1 MSLPLPHLDDR
12 DFDQLVNEARRR
24 VQQSSPAWTDL
35 TPGDPGMVILELFA
49 HLTETMLYRLNR
61 LPEKAFIAFL
71 SLIGV
76 QIQPPAA
83 ASVSLRFSRSR
94 TTDHA
99 IEIPRGTRVAAN
111 RQESGGEQVTVV
123 TARTVT
129 LAAGETSVEV
139 LAHHCELV
147 EGELAGV
154 GTGLPGLSI
163 AAQRAPI
170 VAPTGSEL
178 DLVVGVQ
185 VTQEEANRVHPDEQV
200 TLIRHRGQI
209 YRVWEEVGDFANLGT
224 NRCVYIVDRMAGVIT
239 FAPAAR
245 MRREGRRGWAEVAR
259 PSGHNLEPAP
269 RALAEVPPAGRE
281 IRLWYRHG
289 GGPQGNVAA
298 NTLTVLKD
306 SIPGVEVGNPEPATG
321 GQAAETLENALV
333 RGPQELHSLERAV
346 TARDFELV
354 ALYGSRAV
362 ARAKA
367 LTVAALWTYATP
379 GTVEVLLVPHI
390 PAESRD
396 GGQVTATVLRERET
410 EVARAQIQRALD
422 ERRPLGTSCV
432 VGWTQYKTVRV
443 TARIVV
449 HRQEDQLAIR
459 RRVLARLH
467 ETINPLPTQF
477 SAQPEGWGEAA
488 QPLRSGWPFG
498 QALRASH
505 VYDIALG
512 EPGVLWVD
520 RVRLLVEDVPGEQV
534 TSLTADAFQPRTWYA
549 GSRDKLFR
557 SLDDGDGWELVGQG
571 LAGQFEG
578 ERFTVV
584 RTHPQRAGM
593 VAAVMRLPDSRG
605 SRIYVSRDC
614 GESWDDTVYTT
625 GFEVNDVAWILRD
638 ETPVLLLAT
647 ETGLYEL
654 VLRTGGSPVQV
665 LVSRDDSDLG
675 FYAIAASH
683 DLRGEV
689 NVALA
694 SRSARGVYLSSSGG
708 RSGSFR
714 PIGLAG
720 EDIRC
725 LVIQHVGPR
734 SFLWAGAA
742 AAGGAAGNG
751 AFRWELRGEENPPE
765 GWQSFRNGWEG
776 GSCRALALSGTM
788 LVAGTHRAGVQWL
801 DLSERD
807 PVWRMPDVGCGLPLR
822 DPGRFHTVDTVA
834 SDPGGRLIM
843 AGGVAGVYR
852 SRDRGVSYGSVSEN
866 VFLDK
871 VTLPPTWLF
880 CSGEHE
886 IVVEAEDEAE
896 RD

>member
-1 MSLPLPHLDDR
+1 MPLPLPNLDDR
-12 DFDQLVNEARRR
+12 DFDQLVKEARRR
-24 VQQSSPAWTDL
+24 IQQSSPAWTDL

-61 LPEKAFIAFL
+61 LPEKAYIAFL

-83 ASVSLRFSRSR
+83 ASVGLRFSRSR
-94 TTDHA
+94 AADQA
-99 IEIPRGTRVAAN
+99 IEIPRGTRVAVN
-111 RQESGGEQVTVV
+111 RQEGGEQVTVV

-129 LAAGETSVEV
+129 IAAGETAVEV

-147 EGELAGV
+147 QGELAGI

-163 AAQRAPI
+163 TAQRAPI

-200 TLIRHRGQI
+200 TLIQHRGQI
-209 YRVWEEVGDFANLGT
+209 YRVWEEVGDFANLGA
-224 NRCVYIVDRMAGVIT
+224 NRHVYIVDRMAGVFT

-245 MRREGRRGWAEVAR
+245 MRLEDG
-259 PSGHNLEPAP
+259 NLEAAP
-269 RALAEVPPAGRE
+269 VPSLLGQALAEIPPAGRE

-289 GGPQGNVAA
+289 GGPEGNVAA

-306 SIPGVEVGNPEPATG
+306 SVPGVEVTNPEPAAG

-333 RGPQELHSLERAV
+333 RGPQELHSLQRAV

-354 ALYGSRAV
+354 ALVGSRAV

-367 LTVAALWTYATP
+367 LTMAALWTYATP

-390 PAESRD
+390 PEENRG
-396 GGQVTATVLRERET
+396 GGQVTATALRERET
-410 EVARAQIQRALD
+410 EVARTQIQRALD

-432 VGWTQYKTVRV
+432 VGWTRYKTVRV

-467 ETINPLPTQF
+467 ETIIPLPTQF
-477 SAQPEGWGEAA
+477 SAT
-488 QPLRSGWPFG
+488 GWPFG

-505 VYDIALG
+505 VYDIALA

-549 GSRDKLFR
+549 GSGKKLFR
-557 SLDDGDGWELVGQG
+557 SLDDGDGWEL
-571 LAGQFEG
+571 AGEFDG

-625 GFEVNDVAWILRD
+625 GFEVNDVAWVLRD

-647 ETGLYEL
+647 ETGLFEL
-654 VLRTGGSPVQV
+654 VLRPGGSPVQV
-665 LVSRDDSDLG
+665 LVSRDDADLG
-675 FYAIAASH
+675 FYAIAASP

-689 NVALA
+689 SVALA
-694 SRSARGVYLSSSGG
+694 SRSAQGVYLSSRGG

-751 AFRWELRGEENPPE
+751 TFRWELRGEENPPE
-765 GWQSFRNGWEG
+765 GWQSFREGWEG
-776 GSCRALALSGTM
+776 GSCRALALSGTI

-801 DLSERD
+801 NLSERD
-807 PVWRMPDVGCGLPLR
+807 PVWRLPDVGCGLPLR
-822 DPGRFHTVDTVA
+822 DPGRFHPVDTVA

-852 SRDRGVSYGSVSEN
+852 SRDQGVSYRSVSEN

>member
-1 MSLPLPHLDDR
+1 MPLPLPHLDDR
-12 DFDQLVNEARRR
+12 TFDQLVNEARRR

-35 TPGDPGMVILELFA
+35 TPGDPGMVMLELFA

-61 LPEKAFIAFL
+61 LPEKAYIAFL

-94 TTDHA
+94 TADHA

-111 RQESGGEQVTVV
+111 RQEGGGEQVTVV

-129 LAAGETSVEV
+129 IAAGETDVEV

-200 TLIRHRGQI
+200 TLIQHRGQI
-209 YRVWEEVGDFANLGT
+209 YRVWEEVGDFANLGR
-224 NRCVYIVDRMAGVIT
+224 NRCVYIVDRMGGVIT

-245 MRREGRRGWAEVAR
+245 MRQEAGRRGWAEAAQ
-259 PSGHNLEPAP
+259 PSGHRRGWAEAGQPSGQDLLGQ
-269 RALAEVPPAGRE
+269 ALAEIPPAGRE

-289 GGPQGNVAA
+289 GGPAGNVAA

-306 SIPGVEVGNPEPATG
+306 SVPGVEVTNPEPGAG

-333 RGPQELHSLERAV
+333 RGPQELHSLQRAV

-390 PAESRD
+390 PEENRG
-396 GGQVTATVLRERET
+396 GGQVTGPAIRERET
-410 EVARAQIQRALD
+410 EVARTQIQRALD
-422 ERRPLGTSCV
+422 ERRPLGTSCI
-432 VGWTQYKTVRV
+432 VGWTRYKTVRV

-477 SAQPEGWGEAA
+477 S
-488 QPLRSGWPFG
+488 GWPFG

-505 VYDIALG
+505 VYDIALA

-520 RVRLLVEDVPGEQV
+520 RVRLLVEDVPDEQV

-549 GSRDKLFR
+549 GSGDKLFR
-557 SLDDGDGWELVGQG
+557 SLDDGDGWELVGPG

-593 VAAVMRLPDSRG
+593 VAAVIRLPDSRG

-625 GFEVNDVAWILRD
+625 GFEVNDVAWVLRD
-638 ETPVLLLAT
+638 GTPVLLLAT
-647 ETGLYEL
+647 ESGLYEL
-654 VLRTGGSPVQV
+654 VLRPGGSPVQV
-665 LVSRDDSDLG
+665 LVSRDESDLG
-675 FYAIAASH
+675 FYAITASP

-694 SRSARGVYLSSSGG
+694 SRSARGVYLSSRGG

-734 SFLWAGAA
+734 SFLWSGAA

-765 GWQSFRNGWEG
+765 GWQAFRNGWEG
-776 GSCRALALSGTM
+776 GSCRALALSGTI

-822 DPGRFHTVDTVA
+822 DPGRFHTVDTVS

-843 AGGVAGVYR
+843 AGGVAGIYR
-852 SRDRGVSYGSVSEN
+852 SRDQGVSYGSVSEN